1 MNSHTQ
7 KLLKIQGKIFQV
19 LRIKKQLEARRQYY
33 ITQLSNSFDTKEALG
48 YLSSLIEIYRREERV
63 IRICE
68 KGLVESL
75 KILKEVE
82 AVVNN
87 IESLPLRFKSNL
99 KSMIPIIGKKDSSPQ
114 SIIPL
119 LKVLYSYLEAQI
131 VYIDKNLDI
140 IRENITEQH
149 KNVIILYEKIESRTI
164 DKKISQT
171 KYFQGIEGLRKEEIK
186 IIENITKESNSMK
199 GKMVKAIININI
211 KLSRNQKL
219 LKFQAVVQFTPIVT
233 PGTAAIGIF
242 LGPQFVPV
250 AYALLTIV
258 NWSPTIVIAVKESTI
273 LLENPAKRMKSLATL
288 SLKAAKLGLTNQ
300 SGRIRKTMAE
310 LTRQPMKPV
319 YAR

>member
-171 KYFQGIEGLRKEEIK
+171 KYFQGIEGLRKEE
-186 IIENITKESNSMK
+186 
-199 GKMVKAIININI
+199 
-211 KLSRNQKL
+211 
-219 LKFQAVVQFTPIVT
+219 
-233 PGTAAIGIF
+233 
-242 LGPQFVPV
+242 
-250 AYALLTIV
+250 
-258 NWSPTIVIAVKESTI
+258 
-273 LLENPAKRMKSLATL
+273 
-288 SLKAAKLGLTNQ
+288 
-300 SGRIRKTMAE
+300 
-310 LTRQPMKPV
+310 
-319 YAR
+319 